1 MKETALYK
9 RLERYVEDGVLPMHM
24 PGHKRACFEHLASL
38 GAKLDITEID
48 SFDDLNSPEGI
59 FADSESV
66 AAKLW
71 GSGETLFSVNGSTG
85 AVLAAVRAVSVCTSA
100 KTVIVARNCHKSVYH
115 AIEICSLEAE
125 YIAPG
130 MTSAGFPASVT
141 PESVREALERTPS
154 AAAVILTSPTYEG
167 VISDISS
174 ISRICHEKGT
184 VLIVDEAHGA
194 HLSLH
199 GVFSKGAVACGADI
213 VIQSLHKT
221 LPSLTQTAVVH
232 VSGDLVSRA
241 ELRRQTAIFQSSSP
255 SYLLSASV
263 DGCVRFLASKEGK
276 ECLIGWKKALTEA
289 RERMATMENVRLFS
303 KEAGV
308 FALDESKL
316 VLLGDGYGIMEEL
329 RCRKVE
335 LEMASVSYAVAMTGG
350 GDTNETL
357 QLFTD
362 ALCGMDFGK
371 AEPWEARQ
379 LHIPASVMT
388 AAEAV
393 TAKAEKVALALA
405 EGRVSAAYV
414 YAYPPG
420 IPILVPGEVLDAS
433 VIAEIQ
439 RLTRGKVSL
448 RGITDGRV
456 RVIK

>member
-1 MKETALYK
+1 MEETALYK
-9 RLERYVEDGVLPMHM
+9 RLERYAEDGVLPMHM
-24 PGHKRACFEHLASL
+24 PGHKRACFDHLASL

-48 SFDDLNSPEGI
+48 SFDDLNAPEGI
-59 FADSESV
+59 FADSERV

-115 AIEICSLEAE
+115 ALEICSLEAE

-141 PESVREALERTPS
+141 PESVRKALERTPS
-154 AAAVILTSPTYEG
+154 ATAVILTSPTYEG

-174 ISRICHEKGT
+174 IARICHEKGAL
-184 VLIVDEAHGA
+184 LIVDEAHGA

-241 ELRRQTAIFQSSSP
+241 ELRRQMAIFQSSSP

-263 DGCVRFLASKEGK
+263 DGCVRFLASKKGK
-276 ECLIGWKKALTEA
+276 ECLVRWKKALAEA
-289 RERMATMENVRLFS
+289 RRRMDTMENVRIFS
-303 KEAGV
+303 KEDGV
-308 FALDESKL
+308 FDLDESKL
-316 VLLGDGYGIMEEL
+316 VLLGDGYGIMKAL

-335 LEMASVSYAVAMTGG
+335 LEMASASYAVAMTGG
-350 GDTNETL
+350 GDTDETL

-371 AEPWEARQ
+371 AEPLEARQ

-393 TAKAEKVALALA
+393 TAKAEKTALALA

-433 VIAEIQ
+433 VIADIQ

-448 RGITDGRV
+448 RGITDGCV